1 MGIID
6 WKNGITE
13 AFRKYK
19 YVWIV
24 LLVGILLMLIPG
36 PADKESETQSHVT
49 ESEPIQDNIEVRL
62 ENLLSEVAGAGQVRV
77 LLSVSQGEQTIY
89 QTDSSY
95 SQTDK
100 NTDSRTQTILVTDS
114 QRNETGLVHQRIPP
128 KYLGAI
134 ILAQGAD
141 NPVVKLEIVEAVGKV
156 TGLGADRI
164 SVLKMQ

>member
-1 MGIID
+1 MGIIH

-24 LLVGILLMLIPG
+24 LLVGILLMLVPG
-36 PADKESETQSHVT
+36 PADKESETQT
-49 ESEPIQDNIEVRL
+49 QITGESQIQDDMEIRL
-62 ENLLSEVAGAGQVRV
+62 ERVLSEMAGAGQVRV
-77 LLSVSQGEQTIY
+77 LLSVSHGEQTIY

-95 SQTDK
+95 SQGQN
-100 NTDSRTQTILVTDS
+100 NTDSRTQTILITDS
-114 QRNETGLVHQRIPP
+114 QRNETGLVHQKNPP

-141 NPVVKLEIVEAVGKV
+141 DPVVKLSIVDAVGKI

-164 SVLKMQ
+164 SVLKM

>member
-13 AFRKYK
+13 AVRKYK

-24 LLVGILLMLIPG
+24 LLFGILLMLIPG
-36 PADKESETQSHVT
+36 PVDREAETQIQIT
-49 ESEPIQDNIEVRL
+49 EKVQTQEDMEIRL
-62 ENLLSEVAGAGQVRV
+62 ESLLSEVAGAGQVRV

-95 SQTDK
+95 SQGQN
-100 NTDSRTQTILVTDS
+100 NTDSRTQTILITDS

-141 NPVVKLEIVEAVGKV
+141 DPVVKLAIVEAVGKI

>member
-13 AFRKYK
+13 AVRKYK

-24 LLVGILLMLIPG
+24 LLIGILLMLIPG
-36 PADKESETQSHVT
+36 PVDREAETQIQIT
-49 ESEPIQDNIEVRL
+49 EKVQTQEDMEIRL
-62 ENLLSEVAGAGQVRV
+62 ESLLSEVAGAGQVRV

-89 QTDSSY
+89 QTDCSY
-95 SQTDK
+95 SQGQN
-100 NTDSRTQTILVTDS
+100 NTDSRTQTILITDS

-141 NPVVKLEIVEAVGKV
+141 EPVVKLAIVEAVGKI

>member
-24 LLVGILLMLIPG
+24 LLVGILLMLVPG
-36 PADKESETQSHVT
+36 PADKESETLTQITGDSQ
-49 ESEPIQDNIEVRL
+49 IQDDMEIRL
-62 ENLLSEVAGAGQVRV
+62 ERVLSEMAGAGQVRV

-95 SQTDK
+95 SQGQN
-100 NTDSRTQTILVTDS
+100 NTDSRTQTILITDS
-114 QRNETGLVHQRIPP
+114 QRNETGLVHQKNPP

-141 NPVVKLEIVEAVGKV
+141 DPVVKLSIVDAVGKI

-164 SVLKMQ
+164 SVLKM

>member
-24 LLVGILLMLIPG
+24 LLVGILLMLVPG
-36 PADKESETQSHVT
+36 PADKESETQT
-49 ESEPIQDNIEVRL
+49 QITGESQIQDDMEIRL
-62 ENLLSEVAGAGQVRV
+62 ERVLSEMAGAGQVRV
-77 LLSVSQGEQTIY
+77 LLSISQGEQTIY

-95 SQTDK
+95 SQGQN
-100 NTDSRTQTILVTDS
+100 NTDSRTQTILITDS
-114 QRNETGLVHQRIPP
+114 QRNETGLVHQKNPP

-141 NPVVKLEIVEAVGKV
+141 DPVVKLSIVDAVGKI

-164 SVLKMQ
+164 SVLKM